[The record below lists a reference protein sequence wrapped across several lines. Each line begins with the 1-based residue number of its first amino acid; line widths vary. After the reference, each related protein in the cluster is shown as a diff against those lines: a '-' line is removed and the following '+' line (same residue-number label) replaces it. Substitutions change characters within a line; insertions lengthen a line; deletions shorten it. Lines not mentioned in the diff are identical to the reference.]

1 MLKQILIVPVVAF
14 LASFSFADHHE
25 EVDAGPSAEGAD
37 NLRAEYQFCTLNKG
51 KTLRDVEKHAQKYG
65 DFAGE
70 RGVKYNQSLLI
81 PVHTGS
87 GMGDFTHAIV
97 GHWPNGSEMYK
108 DWGVYLNDF
117 QEAYP
122 NLKSPQTCSESYAT
136 FQLKVVQ
143 AFNDTMELDMKRPVQ
158 YADCSLNEG
167 KTIEDA
173 VAAERAAAELVASV
187 GLSGYS
193 VNYIFPY
200 LGQRDPDYDFISLFY
215 FQNYTA
221 RGDMAFNYY
230 KVAEE
235 ADAITGEVYSCV
247 NPRSF
252 AVKNF
257 YTNWEN
263 N

>member
-1 MLKQILIVPVVAF
+1 MFKRIFFFPVIAL

-25 EVDAGPSAEGAD
+25 ETEVGLSPEGAD

-51 KTLRDVEKHAQKYG
+51 KTLRDVEKYAQKYG

-70 RGVKYNQSLLI
+70 HGVKYNQSLLI
-81 PVHTGS
+81 PVHVGS
-87 GMGDFTHAIV
+87 GMGDFTHAMS
-97 GHWPNGSEMYK
+97 GHWPNGLEMYK
-108 DWGVYLNDF
+108 DWGVYLNEF

-122 NLKSPQTCSESYAT
+122 NLKSPHTCSENYAT
-136 FQLKVVQ
+136 FQLRVVR
-143 AFNDTMELDMKRPVQ
+143 AIDETMEWDIKRPVQ

-167 KTIEDA
+167 KSIEDA
-173 VAAERAAAELVASV
+173 VAAERAVAELVASV
-187 GLSGYS
+187 GLSGYA

-200 LGQRDPDYDFISLFY
+200 LGQRNPDYDFIGLSY
-215 FQNYTA
+215 YQNYMA
-221 RGDMAFNYY
+221 RGEMAFNYY
-230 KVAEE
+230 KVEEE
-235 ADAITGEVYSCV
+235 AEAITSEVYSCV

-252 AVKNF
+252 AVKNL